1 MKKLAECAELNRLGL
16 GSTDLYSQFVM
27 VRDELKQTNKNA
39 PSYQQT
45 AEQLRK
51 LQGQLGEAH
60 KNFQQ
65 HIKDHKCR

>member
-1 MKKLAECAELNRLGL
+1 MKKLVECAEPDRLHL
-16 GSTDLYSQFVM
+16 RSTDLYSQYVIL
-27 VRDELKQTNKNA
+27 RDELKQTNKNS

-51 LQGQLGEAH
+51 VQGQLREAH